1 MHLYTLKLQS
11 IYTSRVFFFTNSH
24 GNDQRRSI
32 FALVTETRAGPSN
45 IGNVISQIVLCKQ
58 ITPDFYE
65 EELCS
70 IQKDS
75 EEIRGLMN
83 ELQEFMP
90 QSGGDIGTVVFSV
103 YHSPL
108 FLPCFS
114 FIEFYFAT
122 PPFLSL
128 RIFPLVFHGLLE
140 FFSSV
145 RFEGIILQTLL
156 VDKERTRGKNVFRK
170 DKSPCRPE
178 RYFPRGQVKL
188 FFKQQTIER
197 HIRVTRFTSKR
208 KRATSV
214 NSITLFYERFV
225 VLFATLISLPALL
238 TLLSLS
244 ILLPILLLSRDFSLF
259 NRL

>member
-11 IYTSRVFFFTNSH
+11 ICTSRVFFSFTNSH

-122 PPFLSL
+122 PPFLFL

-178 RYFPRGQVKL
+178 RYFPRGRLNCFSNGRESNGIFASLDSLRNVNAPRPL
-188 FFKQQTIER
+188 
-197 HIRVTRFTSKR
+197 IRLRCSTNAS
-208 KRATSV
+208 S
-214 NSITLFYERFV
+214 FY
-225 VLFATLISLPALL
+225 LPL
-238 TLLSLS
+238 
-244 ILLPILLLSRDFSLF
+244 
-259 NRL
+259 

>member
-1 MHLYTLKLQS
+1 MYVARFS
-11 IYTSRVFFFTNSH
+11 FFFANSH

-108 FLPCFS
+108 FLPCLS

-170 DKSPCRPE
+170 DKSPYRPE
-178 RYFPRGQVKL
+178 RYFPRGRL
-188 FFKQQTIER
+188 NCFSNSRESNGIF
-197 HIRVTRFTSKR
+197 TRFTSKR